1 MKLEEIQ
8 SLWEEDSQID
18 RTELGE
24 ESLKISKLHN
34 KYFKIFSN
42 ERLSL
47 RKLEMD
53 YKSLYKLKYQY
64 YQGILSDEEYKEL
77 GWEPFQLKVLKQD
90 IPVYIEGD
98 ADIINI
104 NLRIGLQSEKVSYV
118 ESIIKSIANRG
129 YQIKN
134 VIEWEKFTNG
144 IG

>member
-118 ESIIKSIANRG
+118 ESIIKSLANRG

-134 VIEWEKFTNG
+134 VIEWEKFKVG
-144 IG
+144 G

>member
-24 ESLKISKLHN
+24 ESLKISRLHN

-118 ESIIKSIANRG
+118 ESIIKSLANRG

-134 VIEWEKFTNG
+134 VIEWERFK
-144 IG
+144 IGG

>member
-8 SLWEEDSQID
+8 FLWEEDSQID

-118 ESIIKSIANRG
+118 ESIIKSLANRG

-134 VIEWEKFTNG
+134 VIEWEKFKVG
-144 IG
+144 G

>member
-24 ESLKISKLHN
+24 ESLKISRLHN

-64 YQGILSDEEYKEL
+64 YQGILSDEEYKEH

-104 NLRIGLQSEKVSYV
+104 NLRIGLQSEKVSFV
-118 ESIIKSIANRG
+118 ESIIKSLTNRG

-134 VIEWEKFTNG
+134 VIEWEKFKVG
-144 IG
+144 G

>member
-98 ADIINI
+98 VDIINI

-118 ESIIKSIANRG
+118 ESIIKSLANRG

-134 VIEWEKFTNG
+134 VIEWEKFKVG
-144 IG
+144 G

>member
-24 ESLKISKLHN
+24 ESLKISRLHN

-98 ADIINI
+98 EDIINI
-104 NLRIGLQSEKVSYV
+104 NLRIGLQSEKVSFV
-118 ESIIKSIANRG
+118 ESIIKSISTRG
-129 YQIKN
+129 YQINN
-134 VIEWEKFTNG
+134 VIAWEKFKVG
-144 IG
+144 G

>member
-118 ESIIKSIANRG
+118 ESIIKSLANRG

-134 VIEWEKFTNG
+134 VIEWERFK
-144 IG
+144 IGG

>member
-24 ESLKISKLHN
+24 ESLKISRLHN

-64 YQGILSDEEYKEL
+64 YQGVLSDEEYKEL

-98 ADIINI
+98 QDIINI
-104 NLRIGLQSEKVSYV
+104 NLRIGLQSEKVSFV
-118 ESIIKSIANRG
+118 ESILKSISTRG

-134 VIEWEKFTNG
+134 VIEWEKFKVG
-144 IG
+144 G

>member
-24 ESLKISKLHN
+24 ESLKISRLHN

-104 NLRIGLQSEKVSYV
+104 NLRIGLQSEKVSFV
-118 ESIIKSIANRG
+118 ESIIKSLANRG

-134 VIEWEKFTNG
+134 VIEWERFK
-144 IG
+144 IGG

>member
-118 ESIIKSIANRG
+118 ESIIKSLANRG